1 MRDGRTRSLWFVSA
15 VIPGL
20 LVGAAL
26 VAATGCATGM
36 PGGDD
41 DGSVEIAP
49 AATLSE
55 GFEAGTKTA
64 YAVADVALGTGTW
77 TMDDA
82 LIGTLSTDVKTG
94 TRSGRIRNSGTI
106 TMKFDRTTGAGT
118 VTINHASFGTDAS
131 STWGLF
137 ESQNGGSTWAQVG
150 TTRSTT
156 GGSFSAAT
164 FTVNLAGTIRFQIRK
179 LDGSA
184 NRINVD
190 DILITDFSGTGGGS
204 GSGGTGTGAGAK
216 LSVHTTLGIPAAV
229 SASTPNAFL
238 SVKADYVVSY
248 NGSRKVPNWVSW
260 ELNTSYLGSIDRQ
273 NDFRPDDT
281 FPASE
286 PQAQLTDYSGSGF
299 DRGHMCPSAD
309 RTLTT
314 TANSQT
320 FYLTNMVPQ
329 SANNNRGPWEKLE
342 AELRTI
348 VDGGK
353 EVFIIAGGV
362 FSTSS
367 ATIGTGVSV
376 PDKTFKVAVVLDSV
390 GQGPA
395 SVTTATRVIAVMMPN
410 SDSLV
415 GLNDPWRNYRVSVDA
430 IEAATG
436 DDFLSDVDPAVQA
449 VVEARVDNQ

>member
-1 MRDGRTRSLWFVSA
+1 M
-15 VIPGL
+15 IPGL
-20 LVGAAL
+20 VVSSAI

-41 DGSVEIAP
+41 DGSVEVAP

-82 LIGTLSTDVKTG
+82 LIGTLSSDVKTG
-94 TRSGRIRNSGTI
+94 TQSGRIRNSGTI

-118 VTINHASFGTDAS
+118 VTIHHASFSSDAS

-137 ESQNGGSTWAQVG
+137 ESQNSGSTWSQVG
-150 TTRSTT
+150 TSRSTT
-156 GGSFSAAT
+156 GGSFSTAT
-164 FTVNLAGTIRFQIRK
+164 FTVNLAGTIRFQVRK

-190 DILITDFSGTGGGS
+190 DISITDFSGTGGG
-204 GSGGTGTGAGAK
+204 GGGGGGTGGGAK
-216 LSVHTTLGIPAAV
+216 LSVHTTLGIPAPT
-229 SASTPNAFL
+229 STTTANAFL

-260 ELNTSYLGSIDRQ
+260 ELNPSYLGSIDRQ

-281 FPASE
+281 FPSSE

-309 RTLTT
+309 RTLTV

-342 AELRTI
+342 EELRTI

-367 ATIGTGVSV
+367 RTIGTGVSV
-376 PDKTFKVAVVLDSV
+376 PDKTFKVAVVLDAV

-395 SVTTATRVIAVMMPN
+395 NVTTSTRVIAVMMPN
-410 SDSLV
+410 SDSLI
-415 GLNDPWRNYRVSVDA
+415 GLTDPWRNFRVSVDA

-449 VVEARVDNQ
+449 VIEARVDNQ

>member
-1 MRDGRTRSLWFVSA
+1 V
-15 VIPGL
+15 L
-20 LVGAAL
+20 LVTSALAA
-26 VAATGCATGM
+26 AGCAAGM
-36 PGGDD
+36 PGDGD
-41 DGSVEIAP
+41 DGSIEVGT
-49 AATLSE
+49 ATLSE

-64 YAVADVALGTGTW
+64 YAVADVVLGTGTW

-82 LIGTLSTDVKTG
+82 LIGTSSSDVKTG
-94 TRSGRIRNSGTI
+94 SKSGRIRNSGTV

-118 VTINHASFGTDAS
+118 VTLHHASFGSDAS

-150 TTRSTT
+150 TSRSTT
-156 GGSFSAAT
+156 GGSFSTAT
-164 FTVNLAGTIRFQIRK
+164 FTVNLAGTIRLQIRK

-184 NRINVD
+184 NRIDVD
-190 DILITDFSGTGGGS
+190 DIAVTDFTGTGGGG
-204 GSGGTGTGAGAK
+204 GSGGAK
-216 LSVHTTLGIPAAV
+216 LSVHTTLGIPAPV
-229 SASTPNAFL
+229 STSTPSAFL

-260 ELNTSYLGSIDRQ
+260 ELNTSYLGSTARQ
-273 NDFRPDDT
+273 DDFRPDDT
-281 FPASE
+281 FPPSE

-348 VDGGK
+348 AQGGK
-353 EVFIIAGGV
+353 ELFIIAGGV
-362 FSTSS
+362 YSSGST
-367 ATIGTGVSV
+367 TIGTGVSV
-376 PDKTFKVAVVLDSV
+376 PDKTFKVAVVLDAV

-395 SVTTATRVIAVMMPN
+395 NVTTSTRVIAVMMPN
-410 SDSLV
+410 SDSLI
-415 GLNDPWRNYRVSVDA
+415 GLNDPWRNFRVSVDA

-436 DDFLSDVDPAVQA
+436 DDFLSDVDPTIQA
-449 VVEARVDNQ
+449 VIEARVDNQ